1 MFFQVLE
8 PCIQHLLNPEQIG
21 PGQVPLLIKP
31 TIHLAAQLVKP
42 SVARPL
48 QVTQTVIV
56 NQQAHQ
62 NCKRGQTRRDKRG
75 CQL

>member
-56 NQQAHQ
+56 N
-62 NCKRGQTRRDKRG
+62 
-75 CQL
+75 